1 MSHTPIK
8 RNALAPLAYQVG
20 MIVVRVFIDDFEPN
34 ILENCRYFSKIRSH
48 LAKCSYLSVTLALES
63 GEDPKTLNRDKP

>member
-1 MSHTPIK
+1 M
-8 RNALAPLAYQVG
+8 QVG

-48 LAKCSYLSVTLALES
+48 LAKFS
-63 GEDPKTLNRDKP
+63 